1 MTTIRILLA
10 LLTLF
15 LPKLAL
21 AGRPCT
27 TCAPVHVAK
36 PVQNVQNNTYDTKQF
51 VYHFYAPT
59 VPLAVQG
66 STVYQS
72 QGLDRAL
79 VLDQSRRLAESATVL
94 TQTAISGHQQL
105 TYEALSLDA
114 SQHQQSADAQE
125 FLQFMAAF
133 TQYKAAMR
141 AGNGNGQPLAI
152 QAPQTPL
159 GQLVSQRCVKCHTG
173 PEAKGGVDLS
183 DVDNLSLDV
192 LKAAA
197 KAIRSGK
204 MPKDAPLSAEE
215 RMLFCEEYTQ
225 RLEAGQ

>member
-1 MTTIRILLA
+1 MTTLRILLA
-10 LLTLF
+10 ILF
-15 LPKLAL
+15 LFAPKLAL

-36 PVQNVQNNTYDTKQF
+36 PVQPFTQNNTYHTYQYVF
-51 VYHFYAPT
+51 HNHGVPYAQ
-59 VPLAVQG
+59 QG
-66 STVYQS
+66 STAYSAQ
-72 QGLDRAL
+72 Q
-79 VLDQSRRLAESATVL
+79 VLELSLRDDQASRLYEMGYSL
-94 TQTAISGHQQL
+94 SSGNQQL
-105 TYEALSLDA
+105 KSAVAGAVLQ
-114 SQHQQSADAQE
+114 QHQDSADAAE
-125 FLQFMAAF
+125 FRQFMQVF
-133 TQYKAAMR
+133 MEYKASKGGN
-141 AGNGNGQPLAI
+141 GNGNGQPLAV

-159 GQLVSQRCVKCHTG
+159 GQLLAQRCVKCHTG
-173 PEAKGGVDLS
+173 QDAKGGVDLS